1 MNIELTWQT
10 LCFAL
15 SINKATV
22 GNGGIYYQGRVYRQ
36 TADRKGLEW
45 WDSKKPDW
53 VKLRSGSLLSRTG

>member
-1 MNIELTWQT
+1 MNNELSWQT

-15 SINKATV
+15 SVNNATV

-36 TADRKGLEW
+36 THDRKGLEV

-53 VKLRSGSLLSRTG
+53 VRFSPEKGKV